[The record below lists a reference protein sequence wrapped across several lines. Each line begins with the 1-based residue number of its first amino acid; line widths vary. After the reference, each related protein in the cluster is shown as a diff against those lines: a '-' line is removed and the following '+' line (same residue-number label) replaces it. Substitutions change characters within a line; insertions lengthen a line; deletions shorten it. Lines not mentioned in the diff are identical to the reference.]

1 VTRLVRALRVKTA
14 GVLGAL
20 LVCLSS
26 LSLAAG
32 QAGPSAKPLMA
43 EEVFKNVQV
52 LKGVPADE
60 FMGAMG
66 FFSNALSAD
75 CSHCHIGAGGG
86 GWAKYAEDN
95 GPKETARR
103 MVVMM
108 NAINRTYFA
117 GRRVVTCVSCHN
129 GVNRPKTSMSMA
141 TVYGTAPTD
150 EPDEILK
157 QAPGSPSAAQ
167 VLDKYLQALGGTER
181 LAKLTSFVAKGTYI
195 GYGDAEKRPV
205 EIFAKAPGQRTT
217 IIHTLSGDVTMVY
230 DGRLGWAAAPE
241 TDSPIPVRVLTG
253 GELEGARLDADLSF
267 PARVAQTLSDW
278 RGAIPAT
285 LEDRDVLVI
294 QGTSALRFPVKLYFD
309 ADSGLLARL
318 VRYADTPVGRNAT
331 QIDYSDY
338 REVAGVKMPFRWV
351 VAWQSGHATF
361 ELSDVQ
367 PNASI
372 EENAFARP
380 IAPVAPTR

>member
-1 VTRLVRALRVKTA
+1 MTRLVRALRVKTA
-14 GVLGAL
+14 SVLGVL

-26 LSLAAG
+26 VSLAAG
-32 QAGPSAKPLMA
+32 QTGPSAKPLMA

-86 GWAKYAEDN
+86 GWAKYADDN
-95 GPKETARR
+95 GPKQTARR
-103 MVVMM
+103 MIVMM

-157 QAPGSPSAAQ
+157 QAPGSPSADQ

-181 LAKLTSFVAKGTYI
+181 GEPTALRQGQII
-195 GYGDAEKRPV
+195 GYGRTLRSVRGDLCEGD
-205 EIFAKAPGQRTT
+205 GQRTR
-217 IIHTLSGDVTMVY
+217 IHHPAQRGRD
-230 DGRLGWAAAPE
+230 DGVRRPPRLG
-241 TDSPIPVRVLTG
+241 G
-253 GELEGARLDADLSF
+253 
-267 PARVAQTLSDW
+267 
-278 RGAIPAT
+278 
-285 LEDRDVLVI
+285 
-294 QGTSALRFPVKLYFD
+294 SAGD
-309 ADSGLLARL
+309 
-318 VRYADTPVGRNAT
+318 
-331 QIDYSDY
+331 
-338 REVAGVKMPFRWV
+338 
-351 VAWQSGHATF
+351 
-361 ELSDVQ
+361 
-367 PNASI
+367 
-372 EENAFARP
+372 
-380 IAPVAPTR
+380 